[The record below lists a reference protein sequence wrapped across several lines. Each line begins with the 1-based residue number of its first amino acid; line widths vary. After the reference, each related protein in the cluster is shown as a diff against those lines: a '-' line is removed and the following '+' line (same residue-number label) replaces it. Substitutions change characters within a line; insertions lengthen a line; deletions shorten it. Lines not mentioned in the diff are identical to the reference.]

1 MTRKTLSLAI
11 LTLTLTA
18 CANGG
23 AFDATPNYTMAQ
35 QEARSASPEDV
46 KFCEYEADKY
56 ATPSNNRNFMVAG
69 IETTERR
76 AAIFRSCLRSRQ

>member
-1 MTRKTLSLAI
+1 MTRKALSLAI
-11 LTLTLTA
+11 LALSLAA

-56 ATPSNNRNFMVAG
+56 ATPSNNKNFMVAG

-76 AAIFRSCLRSRQ
+76 ASIFRSCLRSRQ

>member
-1 MTRKTLSLAI
+1 MTRTLALTLI
-11 LTLTLTA
+11 TLTLAA

-23 AFDATPNYTMAQ
+23 AFDAMPNHTMAQ

-56 ATPSNNRNFMVAG
+56 ATPSNNKNFMVAG

-76 AAIFRSCLRSRQ
+76 ASIFRSCLRSRQ